1 MRRVAAR
8 LPAHLRPATP
18 RGTILHVIS
27 NSPSAPPALPG
38 AGGFRKTALRRLPV
52 LAAILPLVPLLT
64 AAGAA
69 AAARS
74 GGAAAP
80 AGATPA
86 AGAAPAAASA
96 TPLAVPAV
104 HAARP
109 ASTAAADASIA
120 EVTPAALRGVA
131 GLSRRALAMALDAVS
146 CARARGVAGR
156 DGLLTLIDYSL
167 PSTEPRLWVLDLAH
181 GKVLF
186 HELVAHGAGSGD
198 NYATRFSNTLE
209 SRQSSLGLFLTGGT
223 YEGGNGYSLKL
234 RGLDAGLN
242 DRAEERKIVIHGA
255 WYVTADHARSFGRLG
270 RSWGCPALPLGIA
283 RGVIDAIKD
292 GSFVYSYVG
301 TASQV
306 AQAASR
312 AASRCAA
319 PKTAAPQAPTPPLT
333 SSSSTPLAPLATAVA
348 TALPAGI
355 H

>member
-1 MRRVAAR
+1 MRVK
-8 LPAHLRPATP
+8 
-18 RGTILHVIS
+18 S

-64 AAGAA
+64 AAG
-69 AAARS
+69 R
-74 GGAAAP
+74 P
-80 AGATPA
+80 AT
-86 AGAAPAAASA
+86 AASA
-96 TPLAVPAV
+96 DT
-104 HAARP
+104 
-109 ASTAAADASIA
+109 SITQ
-120 EVTPAALRGVA
+120 VTPAALRGVA

-167 PSTEPRLWVLDLAH
+167 PSTQPRLWVLDLAR

-234 RGLDAGLN
+234 RGMDAGLN

-270 RSWGCPALPLGIA
+270 RSWGCPALPLESA

-292 GSFVYSYVG
+292 GSFVYSYAG
-301 TASQV
+301 TSSQV

-312 AASRCAA
+312 AASRCTA
-319 PKTAAPQAPTPPLT
+319 PKTAAPQASTPPLT
-333 SSSSTPLAPLATAVA
+333 SSSSSTPVAPLATAVA
-348 TALPAGI
+348 TALPPGI